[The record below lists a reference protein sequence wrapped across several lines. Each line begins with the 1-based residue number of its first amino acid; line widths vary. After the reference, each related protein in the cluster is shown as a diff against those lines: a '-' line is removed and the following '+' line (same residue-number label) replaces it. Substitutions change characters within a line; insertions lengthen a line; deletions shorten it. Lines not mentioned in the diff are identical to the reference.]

1 MKPPGIST
9 RLYFSLVLVLV
20 IINITKF
27 SNTVQYSAFIY
38 ENHFDNLNYFV
49 AAAAASAVAT
59 FPLVTTINS
68 LIFDHLKGGGGIL
81 CCAFTFKLFLLNYLN
96 HTFLQHNIC
105 SIFSVSF
112 LASCC
117 LSPCLTL
124 LHSARVIFFSWFVSN
139 NADFYKFSPN

>member
-1 MKPPGIST
+1 MFFLQTNFSFFLHLKPPGIST

-49 AAAAASAVAT
+49 AAAASAVAT

-68 LIFDHLKGGGGIL
+68 LIFDHLKGGGDIL
-81 CCAFTFKLFLLNYLN
+81 CCAFTFKLFY
-96 HTFLQHNIC
+96 
-105 SIFSVSF
+105 
-112 LASCC
+112 
-117 LSPCLTL
+117 
-124 LHSARVIFFSWFVSN
+124 
-139 NADFYKFSPN
+139 